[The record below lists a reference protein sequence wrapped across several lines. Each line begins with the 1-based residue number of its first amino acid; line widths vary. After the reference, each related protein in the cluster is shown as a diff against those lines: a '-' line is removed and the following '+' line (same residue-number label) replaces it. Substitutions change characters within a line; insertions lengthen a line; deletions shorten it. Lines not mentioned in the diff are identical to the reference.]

1 MSTVLC
7 AYLCG
12 LSAQSLAMS
21 VPTRRLTEDM
31 ILMVIVGI
39 FFEDTYSLSGTK
51 GRLKSLEC
59 SFRKPLMQ

>member
-21 VPTRRLTEDM
+21 VPTRLMEDM

-51 GRLKSLEC
+51 GRLKSLER